1 MGKDASEISEPQ
13 VSLREQVGEQI
24 GEARDRI
31 VDGIQNPL
39 GLAIGAAAV
48 GFLVGLLVPVTP
60 VEAQA
65 LPRVRDR
72 LGDQIKAV
80 DLMERAGRVIDETKR
95 AAVHAVQEEARD
107 ASETLN
113 SRSEGTSGA

>member
-48 GFLVGLLVPVTP
+48 GFLVGVLVPVTP
-60 VEAQA
+60 VEEQA
-65 LPRVRDR
+65 LPRVRDK